1 MCRQPIGVVTVIS
14 PWNFPLYL
22 GNRSSL
28 LYFAVENAMVIKPAS
43 DIPVTGGLLLAEIFE
58 EAGLPPGVLGVVVGP
73 GSLISDAFVVH
84 PVDKPV

>member
-1 MCRQPIGVVTVIS
+1 
-14 PWNFPLYL
+14 
-22 GNRSSL
+22 
-28 LYFAVENAMVIKPAS
+28 MVIKPAS